1 MVRVEGAPAAPATER
16 ERLTGPTTL
25 AIDIGGTGLKA
36 SVLDAQGRKIVDR
49 VRTKTP
55 YPCPPR
61 VLIRA
66 LDRLTYEL
74 PRWDRVSVGFPGFVR
89 AGRVLTAPNL
99 ATKRGPGTAL
109 SRKLVEAWAGFPL
122 GTELESRLGKPTRL
136 FNDADMHGLAVIS
149 GEGLELV
156 LTLGT
161 GLGTA
166 VFLDG
171 SPTPHLELAL
181 MPFQG
186 RGTFQDELGNS
197 TRRRIGNR
205 RWSKRVLEAVEMFD
219 ALLHIDRLYVGGG
232 NARKLTVDLGHRV
245 ELIDNAAG
253 ILGGI
258 KLWELAHV

>member
-1 MVRVEGAPAAPATER
+1 MERVEHAPDEGNAKQEPPSR
-16 ERLTGPTTL
+16 PTTL

-36 SVLDAQGRKIVDR
+36 SVLDADGQKIVDR

-66 LDRLTYEL
+66 LDRLTYQL
-74 PRWDRVSVGFPGFVR
+74 PPWDRVSVGFPGFVR

-99 ATKRGPGTAL
+99 STKNGPGTAL
-109 SRKLVEAWAGFPL
+109 SRKLVEAWVGFPL
-122 GTELESRLGKPTRL
+122 AAELEGRLGKPTRL

-171 SPTPHLELAL
+171 APTPHLELAL

-186 RGTFQDELGNS
+186 RGTFQDQLGNR
-197 TRRRIGNR
+197 TRRRIGNE

-232 NARKLTVDLGHRV
+232 NAKKLTVDLGHRV
-245 ELIDNAAG
+245 EVIDNAAG

-258 KLWELAHV
+258 RLWDLEHV